1 MVWGRD
7 SGVEV
12 GGMEVA
18 GIGGGASDAESKEVD
33 KGGLAGVATSGC
45 VA

>member
-1 MVWGRD
+1 MVWGQD

-18 GIGGGASDAESKEVD
+18 RIGGGTSDAESKEVG
-33 KGGLAGVATSGC
+33 KGGSAGVATSGC

>member
-7 SGVEV
+7 NGVEV

-18 GIGGGASDAESKEVD
+18 RIGGGASDAESKEVD
-33 KGGLAGVATSGC
+33 KGGSAGVATSGC